1 MVTRTIG
8 VVVELPA
15 VAAEIAEAA
24 QVATEIRTSLAVAA
38 VAHRVL
44 QIRINLHLNAHVRRS
59 TLSSPCYFGS
69 ALTSV
74 HASFTSKL

>member
-1 MVTRTIG
+1 MVTRAVS

-38 VAHRVL
+38 VAHGIF
-44 QIRINLHLNAHVRRS
+44 QIRIDLHLNKSDVTNVARHVI
-59 TLSSPCYFGS
+59 LMV
-69 ALTSV
+69 L
-74 HASFTSKL
+74 